1 MLTKYIVT
9 VMAKNKDFW
18 RCIEAAL
25 NVIGGKWKLL
35 IVIALKD
42 GTQRYSEI
50 SHKLPALSERMLVK
64 QLREME
70 HDGII
75 TRKVYAV
82 VPAKVEYS
90 LTQSGEK
97 LIPVLTILGLWSI
110 IYLRSDVVCEVM
122 SKPMEVDSAK
132 FSQLLKDFDGILKD
146 VDKKLKRKGNPV

>member
-1 MLTKYIVT
+1 MT
-9 VMAKNKDFW
+9 KNKDFW
-18 RCIEAAL
+18 RWIEAAL

-50 SHKLPALSERMLVK
+50 SHKLPAISERMLVK

-75 TRKVYAV
+75 TRTVYPV

-90 LTQSGEK
+90 LTQSGKK
-97 LIPVLTILGLWSI
+97 LIPVLKILGIWSI
-110 IYLRSDVVCEVM
+110 IYLGSNDACKDLSEPV
-122 SKPMEVDSAK
+122 EVDPAK
-132 FSQLLKDFDGILKD
+132 LSQLLEDLDGILQD
-146 VDKKLKRKGNPV
+146 ADKRIKRQRNHH

>member
-1 MLTKYIVT
+1 MT
-9 VMAKNKDFW
+9 KNKDFW
-18 RCIEAAL
+18 RWIEAAL

-50 SHKLPALSERMLVK
+50 SHKLPAISERMLVK

-75 TRKVYAV
+75 TRTVYPV

-90 LTQSGEK
+90 LTQSGKK
-97 LIPVLTILGLWSI
+97 LIPVLKILGIWSI
-110 IYLRSDVVCEVM
+110 IYLGSNDSCKDLSEPV
-122 SKPMEVDSAK
+122 EVDPAK
-132 FSQLLKDFDGILKD
+132 LSQLLEDLDGILQD
-146 VDKKLKRKGNPV
+146 ADKRIKRQSSHN

>member
-1 MLTKYIVT
+1 MT
-9 VMAKNKDFW
+9 KNKEFW
-18 RCIEAAL
+18 RWIEAAL

-42 GTQRYSEI
+42 GTQRYNEI
-50 SHKLPALSERMLVK
+50 SHKLPEISERMLVK

-75 TRKVYAV
+75 TRTVYPV

-97 LIPVLTILGLWSI
+97 LIPVLKILGIWSV
-110 IYLRSDVVCEVM
+110 IYLGSDVVGEGF
-122 SKPMEVDSAK
+122 SEPMDIDSAK
-132 FSQLLKDFDGILKD
+132 LNQLLKDLDCILKD
-146 VDKKLKRKGNPV
+146 VNNKLKR

>member
-1 MLTKYIVT
+1 MT
-9 VMAKNKDFW
+9 KNKDFW
-18 RCIEAAL
+18 RRIESAL

-42 GTQRYSEI
+42 GTQRYSDI
-50 SHKLPALSERMLVK
+50 SHKFPEISERMLVK

-75 TRKVYAV
+75 IRTVYPV

-97 LIPVLTILGLWSI
+97 LIPVLKILGLWSL
-110 IYLRSDVVCEVM
+110 IYLGSEVIGEDL
-122 SKPMEVDSAK
+122 SGPVEVDSTK
-132 FSQLLKDFDGILKD
+132 LNQLIEDIDGILKD
-146 VDKKLKRKGNPV
+146 VHTKLNRKEDPV

>member
-1 MLTKYIVT
+1 
-9 VMAKNKDFW
+9 MAKNKDFW

-122 SKPMEVDSAK
+122 SKPVEVDSAK

>member
-1 MLTKYIVT
+1 MT
-9 VMAKNKDFW
+9 KNKDFW
-18 RCIEAAL
+18 RWIEAAL

-42 GTQRYSEI
+42 GTQRYNEI
-50 SHKLPALSERMLVK
+50 SRKLPAISERMLVK

-75 TRKVYAV
+75 TRTVYAV

-97 LIPVLTILGLWSI
+97 LIPVLKILGIWSV
-110 IYLRSDVVCEVM
+110 IYLGSNTVCEGLSEPV
-122 SKPMEVDSAK
+122 EVDPIK
-132 FSQLLKDFDGILKD
+132 LSQLLEDLDGILQDADNKI
-146 VDKKLKRKGNPV
+146 KRQSNDN

>member
-1 MLTKYIVT
+1 
-9 VMAKNKDFW
+9 MAKNKDFW

>member
-1 MLTKYIVT
+1 
-9 VMAKNKDFW
+9 VMTKNKDFW
-18 RCIEAAL
+18 RWIEAAL
-25 NVIGGKWKLL
+25 TVIGGKWKLL

-50 SHKLPALSERMLVK
+50 SHKMPAISERMLVK

-75 TRKVYAV
+75 TRTVYPV

-97 LIPVLTILGLWSI
+97 LIPVLKILGIWSI
-110 IYLRSDVVCEVM
+110 LYLGSNDACEGLSEPVDVD
-122 SKPMEVDSAK
+122 PAK
-132 FSQLLKDFDGILKD
+132 LSRLLEDLEGILQD
-146 VDKKLKRKGNPV
+146 ADKRIKRQSNRN

>member
-1 MLTKYIVT
+1 MS
-9 VMAKNKDFW
+9 KNKDFW
-18 RCIEAAL
+18 RWIEAAL

-42 GTQRYSEI
+42 GTQRYNEI
-50 SHKLPALSERMLVK
+50 SHKLPTISERMLVK

-75 TRKVYAV
+75 TRTVYPV

-97 LIPVLTILGLWSI
+97 LIPVLLVLGIWGVN
-110 IYLRSDVVCEVM
+110 YLDRDIVGNGLSQPTGMD
-122 SKPMEVDSAK
+122 PAK
-132 FSQLLKDFDGILKD
+132 LRQLLEDLDGVLKGA
-146 VDKKLKRKGNPV
+146 DKKTEMPG

>member
-1 MLTKYIVT
+1 MT
-9 VMAKNKDFW
+9 KNKDFW
-18 RCIEAAL
+18 RWIEAAL

-50 SHKLPALSERMLVK
+50 SRKLPAISERMLVK

-75 TRKVYAV
+75 TRTVYAV

-97 LIPVLTILGLWSI
+97 LIPVLKILGIWSV
-110 IYLRSDVVCEVM
+110 IYLGSNTVCEELSEPV
-122 SKPMEVDSAK
+122 EVDPVK
-132 FSQLLKDFDGILKD
+132 LSQLLEDLDGLLQDADNKI
-146 VDKKLKRKGNPV
+146 KRQSNDN

>member
-1 MLTKYIVT
+1 MT
-9 VMAKNKDFW
+9 KNKDFW
-18 RCIEAAL
+18 RWIEAAL

-50 SHKLPALSERMLVK
+50 SRKMPTISERMLVK

-75 TRKVYAV
+75 TRTVYPV

-97 LIPVLTILGLWSI
+97 LIPVLLVLGIWGVN
-110 IYLRSDVVCEVM
+110 YLDRNIVGGGLSRPAGMDPARLRQLHEDL
-122 SKPMEVDSAK
+122 DS
-132 FSQLLKDFDGILKD
+132 ILKGAG
-146 VDKKLKRKGNPV
+146 KKNETSGQR

>member
-1 MLTKYIVT
+1 MT
-9 VMAKNKDFW
+9 KNKDFW
-18 RCIEAAL
+18 RWIEAAL

-50 SHKLPALSERMLVK
+50 SHKLPAISERMLVK

-75 TRKVYAV
+75 TRTVYPV

-90 LTQSGEK
+90 LTQSGKK
-97 LIPVLTILGLWSI
+97 LIPVLKILGIWSTL
-110 IYLRSDVVCEVM
+110 YLGSTDACKDLSEPV
-122 SKPMEVDSAK
+122 EVDPAK
-132 FSQLLKDFDGILKD
+132 LSRLLEDLDGILQD
-146 VDKKLKRKGNPV
+146 ADKKIKRQSNRN

>member
-1 MLTKYIVT
+1 MTK
-9 VMAKNKDFW
+9 NDDFW
-18 RCIEAAL
+18 RWIEAAL

-35 IVIALKD
+35 IVLALMD

-50 SHKLPALSERMLVK
+50 SHKLPAISERMLVK

-75 TRKVYAV
+75 TRTVYAV

-97 LIPVLTILGLWSI
+97 LIPVLIILGVWRI
-110 IYLRSDVVCEVM
+110 IYRGSDVVCEGL
-122 SKPMEVDSAK
+122 SEPVDVDPAK
-132 FSQLLKDFDGILKD
+132 LRQLLEDVNSILQD
-146 VDKKLKRKGNPV
+146 ADKKLKREGNAD